1 MPPLSQT
8 APVFSPAPAPVAG
21 PESATQS
28 YSELEPPRAPAP
40 PPARTVPPPRGR
52 GHSRSASRAP
62 ALSLEYA
69 EDDEAVVSALID
81 SFLDAAED
89 GQARTSDGR
98 PYNDE
103 ELAQLEWA
111 LVGYVESHIGD
122 LAVRSVRGRHVFRL
136 IDELD
141 DAGMPRPQLVSVI
154 EATRELFTYA
164 ADRDLVRVNPVKYV
178 SVPSDEHKPLQRLPE
193 TNETREAR
201 VHSHTGPFENVVSEQ
216 TIWLLVK
223 IVVLV
228 FICIA
233 LVLVAESF

>member
-1 MPPLSQT
+1 MAPPGRDRTHSHRLPRALAPA
-8 APVFSPAPAPVAG
+8 APV
-21 PESATQS
+21 
-28 YSELEPPRAPAP
+28 
-40 PPARTVPPPRGR
+40 
-52 GHSRSASRAP
+52 
-62 ALSLEYA
+62 
-69 EDDEAVVSALID
+69 DDPDLGVSALID
-81 SFLDAAED
+81 SFLDAGED
-89 GQARTSDGR
+89 GEARGLDGR
-98 PYNDE
+98 PYNDD

-111 LVGYVESHIGD
+111 LVGYVDSHIGQ
-122 LAVRSVRGRHVFRL
+122 LAVHSVRGRHVFRL

-154 EATRELFTYA
+154 EAVRELFTYA
-164 ADRDLVRVNPVKYV
+164 ADRDLVPVNPVKYV
-178 SVPSDEHKPLQRLPE
+178 SVPTDEHKPLQRLPE

-201 VHSHTGPFENVVSEQ
+201 GHASSSRFDNVVSEQ

>member
-1 MPPLSQT
+1 MVPPARGRSH
-8 APVFSPAPAPVAG
+8 PH
-21 PESATQS
+21 
-28 YSELEPPRAPAP
+28 EPPRALAHP
-40 PPARTVPPPRGR
+40 PPVD
-52 GHSRSASRAP
+52 ASD
-62 ALSLEYA
+62 LG
-69 EDDEAVVSALID
+69 VSALID

-89 GQARTSDGR
+89 GEARASDGR
-98 PYNDE
+98 PYNDD
-103 ELAQLEWA
+103 ELAQLEWG
-111 LVGYVESHIGD
+111 LVGYVDSHIGQ
-122 LAVRSVRGRHVFRL
+122 LAVRSIRGRHIFRL

-154 EATRELFTYA
+154 EAIRELFTYA
-164 ADRDLVRVNPVKYV
+164 ADRDLAPVNPVKYV
-178 SVPSDEHKPLQRLPE
+178 SVPIDERKPLQRLPE

-201 VHSHTGPFENVVSEQ
+201 GHRPSAPFDNVVSEQ

>member
-1 MPPLSQT
+1 VIADPPEH
-8 APVFSPAPAPVAG
+8 V
-21 PESATQS
+21 
-28 YSELEPPRAPAP
+28 
-40 PPARTVPPPRGR
+40 
-52 GHSRSASRAP
+52 
-62 ALSLEYA
+62 
-69 EDDEAVVSALID
+69 EDDELGVSTLID
-81 SFLDAAED
+81 SFLDGAED
-89 GQARTSDGR
+89 GEARTLDGR

-111 LVGYVESHIGD
+111 LVGYVDSHIGD
-122 LAVRSVRGRHVFRL
+122 LAVRSIRGRHVFRL

-154 EATRELFTYA
+154 EAIRELFTYA

-178 SVPSDEHKPLQRLPE
+178 SVPSDERKPLKRLPE
-193 TNETREAR
+193 TNETREGKTSASR
-201 VHSHTGPFENVVSEQ
+201 APFDNVVSEQ

>member
-1 MPPLSQT
+1 MEPPPAAELPPFHQPPPTT
-8 APVFSPAPAPVAG
+8 APSGAP
-21 PESATQS
+21 
-28 YSELEPPRAPAP
+28 EPPRTAEPP
-40 PPARTVPPPRGR
+40 PPARSRSQSRQLPRALAPPP
-52 GHSRSASRAP
+52 P
-62 ALSLEYA
+62 V
-69 EDDEAVVSALID
+69 EDPDLDVSALID

-89 GQARTSDGR
+89 GEARALDGR
-98 PYNDE
+98 PFNDD

-111 LVGYVESHIGD
+111 LVGYVDSHIGQ
-122 LAVRSVRGRHVFRL
+122 LAVHSIRGRHVFRL

-154 EATRELFTYA
+154 EAIRELFTYA
-164 ADRDLVRVNPVKYV
+164 ADRDLVGVNPVKYV
-178 SVPSDEHKPLQRLPE
+178 SVPTDERKPLQRLPE

-201 VHSHTGPFENVVSEQ
+201 GRVRSAPFDNVVSEQ

>member
-1 MPPLSQT
+1 MVP
-8 APVFSPAPAPVAG
+8 
-21 PESATQS
+21 
-28 YSELEPPRAPAP
+28 SERGRSHSHRPPRAPAP
-40 PPARTVPPPRGR
+40 
-52 GHSRSASRAP
+52 AP
-62 ALSLEYA
+62 QV
-69 EDDEAVVSALID
+69 EDPDLGVSALID

-89 GQARTSDGR
+89 GEARAMDGR
-98 PYNDE
+98 PYNDD

-111 LVGYVESHIGD
+111 LVGYVDSHIGQH
-122 LAVRSVRGRHVFRL
+122 AVRSVRGRHVFRL

-154 EATRELFTYA
+154 EAVRELFTYA
-164 ADRDLVRVNPVKYV
+164 ADRDLAPVNPVKYV
-178 SVPSDEHKPLQRLPE
+178 SVPTDEHTPLKRLPE

-201 VHSHTGPFENVVSEQ
+201 SRVTSTPFDNVVSEQ

>member
-1 MPPLSQT
+1 VSQPQQVPGSLR
-8 APVFSPAPAPVAG
+8 APD
-21 PESATQS
+21 
-28 YSELEPPRAPAP
+28 PPRAVEP
-40 PPARTVPPPRGR
+40 PPASRLPPARD
-52 GHSRSASRAP
+52 RSDSQQLPPELAAAP
-62 ALSLEYA
+62 AV
-69 EDDEAVVSALID
+69 DDRDLGVSALIN

-89 GQARTSDGR
+89 GEARAQDGR
-98 PYNDE
+98 PYNDD

-111 LVGYVESHIGD
+111 LIGYVDSHIGQ
-122 LAVRSVRGRHVFRL
+122 LAVRSIRGRHVFRL

-141 DAGMPRPQLVSVI
+141 DAAMPRPQLVSVI
-154 EATRELFTYA
+154 ESIRQLFTYA

-178 SVPSDEHKPLQRLPE
+178 SVPTDEREPLQRLPE
-193 TNETREAR
+193 TNETREAPVR
-201 VHSHTGPFENVVSEQ
+201 AHSAAFDNVVSEQ